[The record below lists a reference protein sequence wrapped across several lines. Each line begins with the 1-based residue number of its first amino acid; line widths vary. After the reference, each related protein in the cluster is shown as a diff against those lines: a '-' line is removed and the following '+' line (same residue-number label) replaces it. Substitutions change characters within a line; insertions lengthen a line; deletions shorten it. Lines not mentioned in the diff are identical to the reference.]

1 MSEDFIK
8 WLNSNKV
15 GDLKNKIMARP
26 NKSVVDFL
34 RAHLSEI
41 QNPNSDDDIEIIFE
55 RARLL
60 EEELIEDAFYDG
72 YQDAVT
78 PSKK

>member
-1 MSEDFIK
+1 MSVNFMN
-8 WLNSNKV
+8 WLNSNEV
-15 GDLKNKIMARP
+15 GNLKNKIMQRP

-41 QNPNSDDDIEIIFE
+41 QNPNSDDDIEMIFE
-55 RARLL
+55 RAKLL
-60 EEELIEDAFYDG
+60 EEELINDAFDDG

-78 PSKK
+78 R

>member
-15 GDLKNKIMARP
+15 GNLTRP

-60 EEELIEDAFYDG
+60 EEELIDDAFNDG

-78 PSKK
+78 Q

>member
-1 MSEDFIK
+1 MN

-15 GDLKNKIMARP
+15 GDLKRP

-60 EEELIEDAFYDG
+60 EEELIDDAFNDG

-78 PSKK
+78 Q